1 MTLRSWLAVLVGATG
16 GGFWVARLLVG
27 KGLAAAAAAAG
38 ETVVRCLRREAAMR
52 VMGTA
57 RTPAQLSAGIHNG
70 QPEDDMVLKDGRLT
84 IAQPRIDWIRVTVA
98 RVTIG

>member
-1 MTLRSWLAVLVGATG
+1 
-16 GGFWVARLLVG
+16 
-27 KGLAAAAAAAG
+27 
-38 ETVVRCLRREAAMR
+38 MR